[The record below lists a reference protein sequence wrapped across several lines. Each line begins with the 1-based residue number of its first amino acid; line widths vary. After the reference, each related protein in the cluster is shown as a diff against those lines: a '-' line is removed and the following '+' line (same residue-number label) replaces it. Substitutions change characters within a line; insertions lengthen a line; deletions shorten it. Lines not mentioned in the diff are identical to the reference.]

1 MQYKMSW
8 SVSQQIEHL
17 GKSTSG
23 VKGFCLIDLCVI
35 TNHTDEPSCPDG
47 FYICVTTNNQCY
59 LFFSVLLLWALF
71 SLIHCKWI
79 TAESGEFSRHPSLCL
94 FVFLSCNQST
104 PLCQVCF
111 NKKCSTQ
118 NVNRAGPQLRSRR
131 SFSALLKA
139 ELIFWRT

>member
-79 TAESGEFSRHPSLCL
+79 TAELGEFSSHPSLCF
-94 FVFLSCNQST
+94 FVFCHVASPHLYVRCVLMGSA
-104 PLCQVCF
+104 
-111 NKKCSTQ
+111 Q
-118 NVNRAGPQLRSRR
+118 NVNRPGPQLRSRR
-131 SFSALLKA
+131 NFSALLKA